1 MKRLLCLLMFFGLFE
16 ATVYAAPEISA
27 EYACVMETKTGNV
40 IYEYNGYEKHA
51 MASTTKIMT
60 AIVALDRS
68 NPEDVVNISRN
79 ADLTEGSSAYIKAG
93 EKIKMID
100 LLYGLMLNSGNDAAV
115 AVAEHIAGTERD
127 FAKIMTNKA
136 KELGAYNTS
145 FENASGLDSDNH
157 YTTAADLAKITSYA
171 LNNKTFREIVSS
183 TSKTAEYSGGTLYF
197 HNHNKMLKSYPG
209 CTGVKTGFTK
219 KTGRCLVTS
228 AEKDGVELV
237 CVTLRATD
245 DWNDHRKLLDYG
257 FENVT
262 LENILNKGKILKY
275 VDTEDDIK
283 IPAVVTDD
291 IYIPVINNKKRN
303 IEVVIHTMDKIT
315 SSVPK
320 GEKIG
325 ECEIYNNGTLF
336 NRADIISGEDY
347 VKKKSVFDSIVSFC
361 MKILNLNYQ

>member
-1 MKRLLCLLMFFGLFE
+1 MKRLLCLSILFLLLE
-16 ATVYAAPEISA
+16 TSACAAPEISA
-27 EYACVMETKTGNV
+27 EYACVMETKTGSV
-40 IYEYNGYEKHA
+40 IYEYNGYEKHS

-60 AIVALDRS
+60 AIVALDKS
-68 NPEDVVNISRN
+68 KPEDVVNISRN

-127 FAKIMTNKA
+127 FAKLMTANA
-136 KELGAYNTS
+136 KELGAENTS

-157 YTTAADLAKITSYA
+157 YTTAVDLAKITSYA
-171 LNNKTFREIVSS
+171 LKNDTFREIVSS

-197 HNHNKMLKSYPG
+197 RNHNKMLKSYPG

-219 KTGRCLVTS
+219 KTGRCLVSS
-228 AEKDGVELV
+228 AERDGIELV
-237 CVTLRATD
+237 CVTLRAAD
-245 DWNDHRKLLDYG
+245 DWNDHKKLLDFG
-257 FENVT
+257 FENVAV
-262 LENILNKGKILKY
+262 ENILNKGKILKY
-275 VDTEDDIK
+275 VETEDNIK
-283 IPAVVTDD
+283 IPAVVNED

-303 IEVVIHTMDKIT
+303 IEVVLHTMEKIT

-336 NRADIISGEDY
+336 KTTDIISGEEY
-347 VKKKSVFDSIVSFC
+347 IKKKSVFDSFVDFC
-361 MKILNLNYQ
+361 KKIFNYK